1 MEWRASHILVKDK
14 TLATELLKKAKLGA
28 SFEALARQHSTCP
41 SKSSGG
47 DLGWFGPGKMVAAF
61 EQACKRLSNGSLSDV
76 VSTQFGYHIIK
87 LTGRKD

>member
-14 TLATELLKKAKLGA
+14 KQADELLSKIKLGA
-28 SFEALARQHSTCP
+28 SFEAMAREFSTCP

-47 DLGWFGPGKMVAAF
+47 DLGWFGTGKMVGAF
-61 EQACKRLSNGSLSDV
+61 EAACKRMSPGSLSDV

>member
-14 TLATELLKKAKLGA
+14 ALATELLKKAKQGA